1 MDKDGWDKDKRKKH
15 LRLVQPK
22 KSRKLIGKLKREQI
36 DTDIPERLESVDW
49 QILTGPPDATV
60 IIDDR
65 APLEVKL
72 RVVAAVKSYTL
83 GIKSV
88 DHALKQYGE
97 SWEAQLSGN
106 G

>member
-1 MDKDGWDKDKRKKH
+1 MDKDKRKNH

-22 KSRKLIGKLKREQI
+22 KSKGLLGKLKHEEI
-36 DTDIPERLESVDW
+36 GADIQEPFESVNW

-60 IIDDR
+60 IIDER

-83 GIKSV
+83 GVKSI
-88 DHALKQYGE
+88 DYALRQYGR
-97 SWEAQLSGN
+97 SWEEQLTGEE
-106 G
+106 